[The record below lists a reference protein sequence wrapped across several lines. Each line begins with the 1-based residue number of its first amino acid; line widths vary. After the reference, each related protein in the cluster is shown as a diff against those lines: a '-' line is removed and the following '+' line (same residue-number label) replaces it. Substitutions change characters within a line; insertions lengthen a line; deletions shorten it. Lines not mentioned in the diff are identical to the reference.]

1 MTTGCVAPSN
11 GLPNMPPKNK
21 QIEAAVNVLRQ
32 GGVVVFPTETAY
44 GLAADATDPRAVR
57 RVYQIKGREPGKT
70 PPLIV
75 ADRAMAEEYVE
86 ILEALHTLADAHW
99 PGALTVV
106 GKVGKGLA
114 SGVVRADGT
123 VAVRVSAHPVARA
136 LSKGLGLPI
145 VATSANVSGLAPC
158 YSVRTFRRQLRAAG
172 HPEPDAVVDVGPIP
186 RRKPSTIV
194 TVKRGKTVILRQGS
208 VKL

>member
-1 MTTGCVAPSN
+1 
-11 GLPNMPPKNK
+11 MPRKNK
-21 QIEAAVNVLRQ
+21 QIDEAINVLKR

-57 RVYQIKGREPGKT
+57 HVYDIKGREPGKT

-75 ADRAMAEEYVE
+75 ADRAMAEEYAE
-86 ILEALHTLADAHW
+86 IPDVLLPLTEKHW

-123 VAVRVSAHPVARA
+123 VAVRVSPHPVARA
-136 LSKGLGLPI
+136 LAKGLGLPI
-145 VATSANVSGLAPC
+145 VATSANVSGLSPC
-158 YSVRTFRRQLRAAG
+158 YSVNTFLKQLRAAG
-172 HPEPDAVVDVGPIP
+172 HPEPDAVIDVGPIP
-186 RRKPSTIV
+186 RRRPSTIV
-194 TVKRGKTVILRQGS
+194 TVKKGKVVVLRQGS
-208 VKL
+208 VKV